1 MFPSTGSGTWD
12 TVLQL
17 AIAAA
22 LVVSLVLL
30 YRDFRGRGPRG

>member
-22 LVVSLVLL
+22 LLLSIVLL
-30 YRDFRGRGPRG
+30 IRDYRGRR